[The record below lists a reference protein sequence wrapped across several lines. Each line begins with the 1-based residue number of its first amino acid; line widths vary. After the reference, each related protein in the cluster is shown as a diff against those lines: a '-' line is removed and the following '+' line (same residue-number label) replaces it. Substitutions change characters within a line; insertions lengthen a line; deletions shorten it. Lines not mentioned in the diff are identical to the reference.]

1 MKITARDLA
10 VWNAAITLA
19 NNICVQQSDRF
30 NDDDLV
36 NEARAAADCA
46 DRIRGWHTPSSEQ
59 LAELL
64 HEAGVRD
71 DPDPLGDALN
81 SGDGIYRP

>member
-10 VWNAAITLA
+10 VWNAAIALGH
-19 NNICVQQSDRF
+19 NICIQKSAYF
-30 NDDDLV
+30 NNEDLV
-36 NEARAAADCA
+36 DEARAAAGCA
-46 DRIRGWHTPSSEQ
+46 DRIRAWYAPSSEQ